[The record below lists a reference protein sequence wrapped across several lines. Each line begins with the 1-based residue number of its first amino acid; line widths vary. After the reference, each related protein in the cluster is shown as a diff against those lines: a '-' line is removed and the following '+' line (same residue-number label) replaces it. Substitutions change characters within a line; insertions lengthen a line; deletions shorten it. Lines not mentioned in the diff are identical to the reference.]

1 MRFIPAYAG
10 NARRQAVVLDG
21 EPVHPRIRGE
31 RPVPVLP
38 TNTSPG
44 SSPHT
49 RGTRGQHHSAS
60 DGLRFIPAYAG
71 NALGRIDQP
80 EDGPVH
86 PRIRGERHLELNMNN
101 IELGSS
107 PHTRGTRIDADRY
120 RPNTRFIPAYAGNAP
135 RMPRRPTRSPV
146 HPRIRGERK
155 TSDLCKQ
162 HPDGSSPHTR
172 GTLHRNVRN
181 LVGRR
186 FIPAYAGNASSACGQ
201 RSCSPVHPR
210 IRGEREV
217 LKKRVLVIDGSS
229 PHTRGTPEPTT
240 RLRSEVRFIP
250 AYAGNATGGRETWS
264 HSTVHP
270 RIRGERANAW
280 SHFASSR
287 GSSPHTRG
295 TLPAENRVNAPL
307 RFIPAYAGNATIS
320 SLSFLHLLGSS
331 PHTRGTLALANAIRK
346 GDRFIP
352 AYAGNASLFQMTSRR
367 SSVHPRIRGE
377 RIQKVDLE
385 ALGTGSSPHTR
396 GTRTRPDQRRA
407 RGRFIPAY
415 AGNAEKFRRFRGGG
429 AVHPRIR
436 GERARFLPRFG
447 Q

>member
-10 NARRQAVVLDG
+10 NAESGAQLPISAA
-21 EPVHPRIRGE
+21 VHPRIRGE
-31 RPVPVLP
+31 RRAHERAAPWRF
-38 TNTSPG
+38 G

-250 AYAGNATGGRETWS
+250 AYAGNAS
-264 HSTVHP
+264 CCLCIPSLNTVHP
-270 RIRGERANAW
+270 RIRGER
-280 SHFASSR
+280 
-287 GSSPHTRG
+287 
-295 TLPAENRVNAPL
+295 
-307 RFIPAYAGNATIS
+307 
-320 SLSFLHLLGSS
+320 SLS
-331 PHTRGTLALANAIRK
+331 P
-346 GDRFIP
+346 
-352 AYAGNASLFQMTSRR
+352 RR
-367 SSVHPRIRGE
+367 
-377 RIQKVDLE
+377 D
-385 ALGTGSSPHTR
+385 
-396 GTRTRPDQRRA
+396 
-407 RGRFIPAY
+407 
-415 AGNAEKFRRFRGGG
+415 
-429 AVHPRIR
+429 
-436 GERARFLPRFG
+436 
-447 Q
+447 

>member
-49 RGTRGQHHSAS
+49 RGTPSPAPSCRS
-60 DGLRFIPAYAG
+60 LRRFIPAYAG
-71 NALGRIDQP
+71 NAAPTNALHHGVS
-80 EDGPVH
+80 VH

-250 AYAGNATGGRETWS
+250 AYAGNAS
-264 HSTVHP
+264 CCLCIPSLNTVHP
-270 RIRGERANAW
+270 RIRGER
-280 SHFASSR
+280 
-287 GSSPHTRG
+287 
-295 TLPAENRVNAPL
+295 
-307 RFIPAYAGNATIS
+307 
-320 SLSFLHLLGSS
+320 SLS
-331 PHTRGTLALANAIRK
+331 P
-346 GDRFIP
+346 
-352 AYAGNASLFQMTSRR
+352 RR
-367 SSVHPRIRGE
+367 
-377 RIQKVDLE
+377 D
-385 ALGTGSSPHTR
+385 
-396 GTRTRPDQRRA
+396 
-407 RGRFIPAY
+407 
-415 AGNAEKFRRFRGGG
+415 
-429 AVHPRIR
+429 
-436 GERARFLPRFG
+436 
-447 Q
+447 